1 MHMSKEHGE
10 IKLMRDQIECKSCE
24 MKFPFPN
31 FYIQHHQNVHGNLP
45 PDYDDKGNLLQ
56 GVDNKTVLRQGI

>member
-1 MHMSKEHGE
+1 
-10 IKLMRDQIECKSCE
+10 MRDQIECKSCE

-45 PDYDDKGNLLQ
+45 PDYDDKGNLLR
-56 GVDNKTVLRQGI
+56 GIHTVISEYFNIKEY